1 MTKLCL
7 DVSVMERL
15 QLHYNTTLCFTVSQC
30 SVLPAF
36 LQISSGT
43 YAEPGRDPMSLWEST
58 QKKEEEEEEEE
69 GMSKAVSTCHSTAL
83 CGEVG
88 DDTTTVSSALS
99 ARRADGPAVMS
110 RYPALPW
117 GECAT
122 QTKLAYLGHAP

>member
-15 QLHYNTTLCFTVSQC
+15 QLHYNTTLCFTDSQC

-58 QKKEEEEEEEE
+58 QKKRKEKKKKKKE
-69 GMSKAVSTCHSTAL
+69 A
-83 CGEVG
+83 
-88 DDTTTVSSALS
+88 
-99 ARRADGPAVMS
+99 
-110 RYPALPW
+110 
-117 GECAT
+117 
-122 QTKLAYLGHAP
+122 